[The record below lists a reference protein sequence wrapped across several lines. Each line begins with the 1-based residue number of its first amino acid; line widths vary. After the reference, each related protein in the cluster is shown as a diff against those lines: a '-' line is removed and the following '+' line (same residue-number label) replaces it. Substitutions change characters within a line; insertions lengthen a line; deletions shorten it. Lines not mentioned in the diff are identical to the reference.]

1 MYSKHNEKKSAVAER
16 FIRTLKNKIY
26 NKNMTSISKN
36 VYIDQLDG
44 KVKKYNNTYHST
56 VKMKLVDV
64 NSSTY
69 INYSKE
75 INNKDPKFKIV
86 DIIRISKHKNI
97 FQKTIFPVGLKF
109 YYAGLFFVFLEHN
122 YSFIIKTYN
131 ICQVK

>member
-109 YYAGLFFVFLEHN
+109 YYAGLFFVFFEHN
-122 YSFIIKTYN
+122 YSFNIKTYN